1 MAITKIVD
9 DVRTTTAL
17 DATKL
22 SGNIDATQ
30 LTGTIAVGRLGNAP
44 ATDTSVLEY
53 NIAMLAFKHASQ
65 SQITKFA
72 MVYQMIDEYYDTT

>member
-9 DVRTTTAL
+9 DLRTTTEL

-30 LTGTIAVGRLGNAP
+30 LTGAVPNVIVLF
-44 ATDTSVLEY
+44 ATLIV
-53 NIAMLAFKHASQ
+53 
-65 SQITKFA
+65 
-72 MVYQMIDEYYDTT
+72 